1 MKMIT
6 VEDLLVKIESNGS
19 LSLSPS
25 ERTFIVEVFRA
36 AALTNNPNI
45 LAVKRMIQEAHLE
58 YCLSLSNK
66 KGKRKT

>member
-1 MKMIT
+1 MIT
-6 VEDLLVKIESNGS
+6 VEELLVKIETNGS
-19 LSLSPS
+19 MSLSPS

-36 AALTNNPNI
+36 AAVTNNPNI

-66 KGKRKT
+66 KGKRRT

>member
-19 LSLSPS
+19 LSLTPG